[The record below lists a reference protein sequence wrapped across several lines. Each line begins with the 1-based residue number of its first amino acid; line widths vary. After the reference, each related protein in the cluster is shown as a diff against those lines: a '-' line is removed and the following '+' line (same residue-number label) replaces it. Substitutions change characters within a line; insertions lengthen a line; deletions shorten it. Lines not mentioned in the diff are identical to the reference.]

1 MTVEVVE
8 NCTVPEI
15 FADELAQIHVNR
27 NVMRFCYWT
36 WQMGP
41 GGILQRV
48 VVARMAMPIEG
59 VLASRPKISAA
70 MEKQNQ
76 PRVSCLADMNI
87 AH

>member
-8 NCTVPEI
+8 NSIVPEI
-15 FADELAQIHVNR
+15 FADELAQIHIVR

-36 WQMGP
+36 WQKGP
-41 GGILQRV
+41 DGILQRTV
-48 VVARMAMPIEG
+48 VVRMAMPLEG

-70 MEKQNQ
+70 MEKHAN
-76 PRVSCLADMNI
+76 PRVTCLSDMNT